1 MKGQSTVLIPT
12 AAVDTAR
19 SAAPAYP
26 RDDDFESGGGAYRDG
41 VIRVSN
47 QDIQKPGEAL
57 NVTLGHELTHAE
69 QDYLKICQAADRLK
83 IGKVPTKQE
92 ALKLAEELK
101 TLDEDYVNNNYALL
115 PFAEDALV
123 KRNGVQLNA
132 AENIRANLLG
142 KAADSYTRTTGRLD
156 LISDHLNTLQQKSAL
171 EEAEALDNYQSSSVM
186 STNLKKLL
194 GTDTPSPEVQ
204 DLIDKARAIKDGVKP
219 KSAWREHNAQAIL
232 SRVYRAE
239 MLKAQDEQNRAW
251 QEYQDNLLE
260 KEAKASERNLRDP
273 RDAATNMRN
282 ILHFMNISS

>member
-156 LISDHLNTLQQKSAL
+156 LISDTATKISTGRSGSTGQLPIIIGYVNKSQKVARNRY
-171 EEAEALDNYQSSSVM
+171 AFPRSSGS
-186 STNLKKLL
+186 
-194 GTDTPSPEVQ
+194 
-204 DLIDKARAIKDGVKP
+204 
-219 KSAWREHNAQAIL
+219 
-232 SRVYRAE
+232 YR
-239 MLKAQDEQNRAW
+239 
-251 QEYQDNLLE
+251 
-260 KEAKASERNLRDP
+260 
-273 RDAATNMRN
+273 
-282 ILHFMNISS
+282 

>member
-1 MKGQSTVLIPT
+1 
-12 AAVDTAR
+12 
-19 SAAPAYP
+19 
-26 RDDDFESGGGAYRDG
+26 
-41 VIRVSN
+41 
-47 QDIQKPGEAL
+47 
-57 NVTLGHELTHAE
+57 
-69 QDYLKICQAADRLK
+69 
-83 IGKVPTKQE
+83 
-92 ALKLAEELK
+92 
-101 TLDEDYVNNNYALL
+101 
-115 PFAEDALV
+115 
-123 KRNGVQLNA
+123 
-132 AENIRANLLG
+132 
-142 KAADSYTRTTGRLD
+142 
-156 LISDHLNTLQQKSAL
+156 
-171 EEAEALDNYQSSSVM
+171 
-186 STNLKKLL
+186 LL